1 MRIGILSYGAGN
13 IASVKNS
20 LNRLGINS
28 FLSSS
33 PQELMK
39 ADKVIFPGVG
49 HATLTMQN
57 IERNGLDRL
66 LKKYP
71 NPMLGI
77 CLGMQLMGADT
88 EEGPT
93 KGLGIIDFKVKL
105 FGKGLKVPHMGWN
118 SITPKE
124 SPLFKGIPNGSYFYF
139 VHSYYGLVCQSTI
152 ATCSYGVEFTA
163 AVAQGNS
170 YGLQFHP
177 EKSGDAGMEVLR
189 NFVTL

>member
-1 MRIGILSYGAGN
+1 MKIGILSYGAGN

-33 PQELMK
+33 PQELMM
-39 ADKVIFPGVG
+39 ADKLIFPGVG

-66 LKKYP
+66 LKEYT
-71 NPMLGI
+71 NPILGI
-77 CLGMQLMGADT
+77 CLGMQLMGSNT

-93 KGLGIIDFKVKL
+93 NGLGMINFRVKL
-105 FGKGLKVPHMGWN
+105 FGTGLKVPHMGWN

-124 SPLFKGIPNGSYFYF
+124 SPLFKGIPCGSFFYF
-139 VHSYYGLVCQSTI
+139 VHSFYGEVCQNTI
-152 ATCSYGVEFTA
+152 ASCNYGIDFTA
-163 AVAQGNS
+163 AVAHGSQ
-170 YGLQFHP
+170 YGVQFHP

-189 NFVTL
+189 NFVQL